1 MIIGVTGRI
10 ASGKGVFTDFL
21 ESKGFTYIS
30 LSKVLRAIADHRG
43 VSHTRGNLQN
53 LGNLLR
59 TEEGNDALAKYSL
72 KFIKEGNF
80 IIDGIRNPHEVRCFR
95 ENLKDFKLISF
106 DAPQNVRFERMLERG
121 KESDPNNWE
130 EFMIVDQKDFGV
142 GEGESG
148 QGVGKCMELADFK
161 LINDSSLGEIQR
173 EIAGLYARLSG
184 SFLPS
189 DAPSPPNK
197 VENNEEIKVE
207 NNNQVNGGIKVCI
220 KKLHPDA
227 VIPKYAKEGDAG
239 MDVQAISKMVYD
251 DFIEYGTGLA
261 FEIPKDHVCLI
272 FPRGSVS
279 NKKLSLSN
287 SVGVLDSGYRG
298 ELKFRFYKHGS
309 YEYEVGERVGQIM
322 IIPFPQVELEEVES
336 LGESER
342 GEGRFG
348 SSGK

>member
-1 MIIGVTGRI
+1 MIVGVTGRI
-10 ASGKGVFTDFL
+10 ASGKGVLTDFL

-43 VSHTRGNLQN
+43 IAHTRENLQN

-59 TEEGNDALAKYSL
+59 TEEGNEALAKYSL

-80 IIDGIRNPHEVRCFR
+80 IIDGIRNPHEVKCFR
-95 ENLKDFKLISF
+95 ENLKDFKLVSF

-121 KESDPNNWE
+121 KESDPRNWD
-130 EFMIVDQKDFGV
+130 EFLKIDKRDFGI
-142 GEGESG
+142 GENDSG

-173 EIAGLYARLSG
+173 EVEGLYGKLS
-184 SFLPS
+184 SLNEVSSSSSLEVPS
-189 DAPSPPNK
+189 SSSVPSSSLEVPSSD
-197 VENNEEIKVE
+197 
-207 NNNQVNGGIKVCI
+207 GIKVKI

-239 MDVQAISKMVYD
+239 MDVHAISRMVYD
-251 DFIEYGTGLA
+251 DFIEYGSGLA

-272 FPRGSVS
+272 FPRSSVS

-309 YEYEVGERVGQIM
+309 YEYGVGDRVGQIM
-322 IIPFPQVELEEVES
+322 IIPFPRVVVEEVES

-342 GEGRFG
+342 GEGGFG